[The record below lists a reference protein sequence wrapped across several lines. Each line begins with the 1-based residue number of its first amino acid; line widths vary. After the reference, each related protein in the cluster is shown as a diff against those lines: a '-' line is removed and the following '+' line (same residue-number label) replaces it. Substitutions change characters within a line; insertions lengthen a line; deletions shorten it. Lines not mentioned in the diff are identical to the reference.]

1 MMSNYT
7 TESGF
12 KQSAVLEQRG
22 KFKKLYFNPKLHE
35 ANSQVRVDSKEHFA
49 QTFTQNMRTYLFFR
63 KRKSAPEVPR
73 SRNAASWSILNNE

>member
-1 MMSNYT
+1 MNILIISPCKYT

-35 ANSQVRVDSKEHFA
+35 GNSQVGEDSKEGFLQHFK
-49 QTFTQNMRTYLFFR
+49 QRELL
-63 KRKSAPEVPR
+63 S
-73 SRNAASWSILNNE
+73 